1 MTNMMSDKQTPVDG
15 QDHDPFLSFS
25 QAAGIGRIR
34 DPYPLL
40 AQLRERGPVYDG
52 PLDDVF
58 GPVQFPIAVA
68 DPGAR
73 QFTVLSYDLAFK
85 VFTDGATYSSKIYAN
100 TFGRTVGRSILEMD
114 EPEHRTYR
122 GLVQQAFSARAM
134 ERWDREIVGPIV
146 SELIDRF
153 PKRGSV
159 DVVQHLALLL
169 PIRVIAAMLGLPE
182 ADLPDFHRRAI
193 EIVSITF
200 DPERGMR
207 ASMQLGDYFRHLI
220 AQRREKPQDDLISAL
235 AQASLNGQQL
245 NDEEVVTFLR
255 VLLSGGAE
263 TTYRALGN
271 LLFALL
277 THTDQLEAVRRDRSL
292 VRLAI
297 EESLRWEPAAL
308 TFGRV
313 ATRDTELG
321 GKAIPAGSAIH
332 VCVGAAN
339 RDPERWVHPER
350 FDIFRESKPHMA
362 FAGGPHACLGMHLAR
377 TEIRVALDALLD
389 RLPGMRLD
397 PKAEDVHITGLS
409 LRSPLSLPVL
419 FD

>member
-1 MTNMMSDKQTPVDG
+1 MTNAMLNKQAPMDG
-15 QDHDPFLSFS
+15 PKDDPFLSFS

-34 DPYPLL
+34 DPYPVL

-73 QFTVLSYDLAFK
+73 QFTVLSYDLAFE
-85 VFTDGATYSSKIYAN
+85 VFTNNATYSSKIYAN

-122 GLVQQAFSARAM
+122 GLVQQAFSAKAM
-134 ERWDREIVGPIV
+134 ERWEREIVGPIV
-146 SELIDRF
+146 NQLIDRF
-153 PKRGSV
+153 PQRGPV
-159 DVVQHLALLL
+159 DLVQHLALLL

-193 EIVSITF
+193 EVISITF
-200 DPERGMR
+200 DPEAGLR
-207 ASMQLGDYFRHLI
+207 ASMQLGEYFRPLI
-220 AQRREKPQDDLISAL
+220 GQRREAPQDDVISAL
-235 AQASLNGQQL
+235 AQATLNGQRL
-245 NDEEVVTFLR
+245 TDEEVVTFLR

-263 TTYRALGN
+263 TTYRALSN

-277 THTDQLEAVRRDRSL
+277 THTDQFEAVRRDRSL
-292 VRLAI
+292 VRAAI
-297 EESLRWEPAAL
+297 DESLRWEPPAL

-313 ATRDTELG
+313 AVHDTQLG

-332 VCVGAAN
+332 ICVGASN
-339 RDPERWVHPER
+339 RDPERWVHPEK
-350 FDIFRESKPHMA
+350 FDIFREVKPHLA
-362 FAGGPHACLGMHLAR
+362 FAAGPHACLGMHLAR
-377 TEIRVALDALLD
+377 TEMRVALDALLD
-389 RLPGMRLD
+389 RLPVMRLD

-409 LRSPLSLPVL
+409 LRSPVSLPVL
-419 FD
+419 LG